1 MSSSDAGDRPQVLA
15 VATLT
20 RIHGVRGELKLKARP
35 EQLPLLREMA
45 ESAEPITLR
54 DPRTGDEYEVTFAS
68 VRGADSA
75 PIVKIDGVDDR
86 TAAEEFRGVE
96 VCIDRDLMPEPEDDE
111 YYLADLDGCIAHD
124 VASGERIGLV
134 VKAESLPANIVLS
147 VRMDAGGATL
157 LVPFIDDAIPTM
169 DIEARRID
177 VDLEFLGVDVRG
189 AEL

>member
-1 MSSSDAGDRPQVLA
+1 MSPSDAGDRPQVLA

-20 RIHGVRGELKLKARP
+20 KIHGVRGELKLKARA

-45 ESAEPITLR
+45 ETAEPITLR

-96 VCIDRDLMPEPEDDE
+96 VCIDRDLMPEPEEDE

-124 VASGERIGLV
+124 VAGGARIGQV
-134 VKAESLPANIVLS
+134 VKAESLPANIVLT
-147 VRMDAGGATL
+147 VRMDAGGKQV
-157 LVPFIDDAIPTM
+157 LVPFVDDAIPTM
-169 DIEARRID
+169 DIEARRLD
-177 VDLEFLGVDVRG
+177 VDLAFLGVDVRG
-189 AEL
+189 AEV